1 MGIRQRTLSS
11 LVQRKNK
18 VISGS
23 KKFQYHVI
31 PKEPGTYD
39 FFNIQWVFFNSVDKK
54 YDTLKSE
61 MLLEVKGMSTK
72 NKKIESNYYD
82 NFYKRIKSEENKII
96 KIKNKN
102 DYLLFLNFVL
112 LSLISIMIILIINK
126 YR

>member
-1 MGIRQRTLSS
+1 
-11 LVQRKNK
+11 
-18 VISGS
+18 
-23 KKFQYHVI
+23 
-31 PKEPGTYD
+31 
-39 FFNIQWVFFNSVDKK
+39 
-54 YDTLKSE
+54 

-112 LSLISIMIILIINK
+112 LSLISIMIILIIQ
-126 YR
+126 